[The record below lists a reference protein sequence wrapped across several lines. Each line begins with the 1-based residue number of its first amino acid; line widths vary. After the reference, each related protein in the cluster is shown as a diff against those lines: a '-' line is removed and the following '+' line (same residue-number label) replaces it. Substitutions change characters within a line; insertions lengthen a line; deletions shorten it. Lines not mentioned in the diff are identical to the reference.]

1 MPKNPSLAC
10 VFRKQSILI
19 KKGKNHSKLLK
30 TQLTKIDKFK
40 LINIL
45 ETYKFIN
52 HVYDCSINYNTVII
66 TLL

>member
-19 KKGKNHSKLLK
+19 KKGKKIFK
-30 TQLTKIDKFK
+30 TQLTKINKFK

-52 HVYDCSINYNTVII
+52 HVHDALII
-66 TLL
+66 IL